1 MGLVHW
7 DDPEGWYEEGG
18 GRGVQDWVHT
28 ERAASTEPLGCAGVL
43 GKQARQR
50 EWRDGDRAGEEGRE
64 ERDQRT
70 KAVGCE
76 FPMQES
82 PGANR

>member
-1 MGLVHW
+1 MSR
-7 DDPEGWYEEGG
+7 GG
-18 GRGVQDWVHT
+18 VGCSSWLLAEASGVLHT

-50 EWRDGDRAGEEGRE
+50 EWRDGGHAGNEGGE

-76 FPMQES
+76 FSMQES
-82 PGANR
+82 LGANR

>member
-1 MGLVHW
+1 ML
-7 DDPEGWYEEGG
+7 
-18 GRGVQDWVHT
+18 HT
-28 ERAASTEPLGCAGVL
+28 EGAASAEPLGYAGVL
-43 GKQARQR
+43 GKQARQL
-50 EWRDGDRAGEEGRE
+50 EWRDGGRAGDEGGE

-76 FPMQES
+76 FSMQES

>member
-1 MGLVHW
+1 ML
-7 DDPEGWYEEGG
+7 
-18 GRGVQDWVHT
+18 HT

-50 EWRDGDRAGEEGRE
+50 EWRDGGRAGEEGRE